1 MAKPD
6 WGARYEVPPCVLD
19 LKSKE
24 MMSYTAD
31 AVYPPRRTLT
41 RDLQTTQTTPTL

>member
-6 WGARYEVPPCVLD
+6 WGARYEGPPCVLN
-19 LKSKE
+19 SKE

-31 AVYPPRRTLT
+31 AVYPPRLTLT
-41 RDLQTTQTTPTL
+41 RDCSTQTTPTL